1 MIMATVPQTPDPCE
15 PLTTLSAACFGDP
28 STSPLPLQA
37 SDPTAEAHWQDAV
50 AQVGEQLRAKLHVEV
65 LPDRL
70 HKALALVLA
79 HAVTLDP
86 DGTASVQSGKQTS
99 RLAPDCPCA
108 DATHRAE
115 LCTHTLAV
123 ELHRRALALLDSTAP
138 ASSPTAAAAP
148 VSTTPPL
155 SVEIPL
161 AATPPATGDTHQERL
176 PSADRWEVT
185 EAPAS
190 CCLRLRVGDLE
201 ILYTMR
207 DVTDAELTSR
217 VQHLVPWVQDVL
229 DQARERQ
236 AHLDL
241 LRQQREAASTGPT
254 AVPQPPPLSPPADV
268 QTLIQQAVQQALA
281 AQQPPSSGQAPSNGT
296 APAATPP
303 ASPADWCP
311 LHHVA
316 MEQRSNTKGTWYSHW
331 VASEHR
337 SCKGKH

>member
-1 MIMATVPQTPDPCE
+1 MIMTSLTHTPATRE
-15 PLTTLSAACFGDP
+15 PFTTLVTELFGAQ
-28 STSPLPLQA
+28 SPLAAPLPA
-37 SDPTAEAHWQDAV
+37 SNPTDETHWQDAV
-50 AQVGEQLRAKLHVEV
+50 TQVGEQLRAKLRVEV

-70 HKALALVLA
+70 HKALTLVLA
-79 HAVTLDP
+79 HAVTLHP
-86 DGTASVQSGKQTS
+86 DGTASVQSGKQTY

-115 LCTHTLAV
+115 LCKHTLAV
-123 ELHRRALALLDSTAP
+123 ELHRRALTLLDSTALAP
-138 ASSPTAAAAP
+138 ANSPTAVAAADP
-148 VSTTPPL
+148 
-155 SVEIPL
+155 
-161 AATPPATGDTHQERL
+161 AGATPPPSAEVPPAATLPAAEDIRQDRL

-207 DVTDAELTSR
+207 DVSDAELTSR

-241 LRQQREAASTGPT
+241 LRQQREATSAGPT
-254 AVPQPPPLSPPADV
+254 AGPQPPSP
-268 QTLIQQAVQQALA
+268 
-281 AQQPPSSGQAPSNGT
+281 
-296 APAATPP
+296 TPP

-311 LHHVA
+311 LHQVA
-316 MEQRSNTKGTWYSHW
+316 MEQRSNAKGTWSSHW
-331 VASEHR
+331 LASEQR
-337 SCKGKH
+337 YCKGK

>member
-1 MIMATVPQTPDPCE
+1 M
-15 PLTTLSAACFGDP
+15 
-28 STSPLPLQA
+28 
-37 SDPTAEAHWQDAV
+37 
-50 AQVGEQLRAKLHVEV
+50 GEQLRAKLRVEV

-79 HAVTLDP
+79 HAVTLHP
-86 DGTASVQSGKQTS
+86 DGTASVQSGKQTY
-99 RLAPDCPCA
+99 RLAPECPCT

-138 ASSPTAAAAP
+138 ASSPTAARAP
-148 VSTTPPL
+148 VSAPPPPNA
-155 SVEIPL
+155 EAPP
-161 AATPPATGDTHQERL
+161 AATPAAAEDTRQERL
-176 PSADRWEVT
+176 PSADRWDVH

-217 VQHLVPWVQDVL
+217 VQHLVPWVQDLV

-241 LRQQREAASTGPT
+241 LRQQREAASAGLTAGLTAAVRDATHRPAGPDPTGRAAGPGG
-254 AVPQPPPLSPPADV
+254 PA
-268 QTLIQQAVQQALA
+268 A
-281 AQQPPSSGQAPSNGT
+281 SSIGQAPAHRP

-303 ASPADWCP
+303 ASPADWCA
-311 LHHVA
+311 LHQVA
-316 MEQRSNTKGTWYSHW
+316 MEQRSNATGTWSSHW
-331 VASEHR
+331 LASEQR
-337 SCKGKH
+337 YCKGK